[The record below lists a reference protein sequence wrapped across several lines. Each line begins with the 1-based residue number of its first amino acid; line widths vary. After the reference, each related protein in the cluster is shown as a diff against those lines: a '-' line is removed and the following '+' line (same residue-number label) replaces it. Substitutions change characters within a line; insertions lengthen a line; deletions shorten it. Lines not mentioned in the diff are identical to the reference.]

1 MDGMDWPSF
10 PTRFLED
17 SAEDWGRLPTEE
29 GDGEGEEALLAQL
42 EEAFASDRGGD
53 QDHAKALGTIQ
64 AFLSTRRVRLIE
76 DLLVLSASLGDS
88 GGGEGGG
95 GADAAA
101 ATIPPHRAG
110 GGPLSSAADLRREL
124 AFALDNTPKPSPATG
139 GARNRGVGG
148 VLLSDDGPAAV
159 ALRAAAGVS
168 REAFFAEWAERFGTL
183 LVPLGG
189 GGEAGDGGDGGRARK
204 DDREIQAARD
214 VERDMLMVNGVLVK
228 GSEGYPVVVGKV
240 KRELARLAEPV
251 AGADTAVVGAPMA
264 SAGPP
269 SGGASGGGGR
279 GAVQARQSMPQGER
293 TGLPLRPPRQ
303 LQDFSKLVLKAAN
316 R

>member
-1 MDGMDWPSF
+1 
-10 PTRFLED
+10 
-17 SAEDWGRLPTEE
+17 
-29 GDGEGEEALLAQL
+29 L
-42 EEAFASDRGGD
+42 EETFAGDRGGD

-88 GGGEGGG
+88 GGGEGGR

-101 ATIPPHRAG
+101 AAIPPHRAG

-124 AFALDNTPKPSPATG
+124 AFALDNTPKPAPATG
-139 GARNRGVGG
+139 GARNRRGG
-148 VLLSDDGPAAV
+148 DVILSDDGAAAV

-183 LVPLGG
+183 LVSLGG

-228 GSEGYPVVVGKV
+228 GSEGYPVVVSKV

-251 AGADTAVVGAPMA
+251 AGADTAVVEAPMA

-269 SGGASGGGGR
+269 SGGASGGGG

-316 R
+316 RTESGGLSFDAIHRIMELCPGVSDGSVLVVPDSSKGRGFG